1 MPPHYVIVTGGVLS
15 GLGKGVATASLGA
28 LFGMMGLR
36 CTLKKLDPYL
46 NVDPGTMNPVEH
58 GEVFVTHDGA
68 ETDLDLG
75 YYERFAGI
83 RATKANSTSSGQ
95 LFQRLLERE
104 RKGDF
109 LGKTVQMVP
118 HFTDELQAFIER
130 DADAYDVVLCEIGGS
145 VGDIEA
151 MAFYEALCRLRAKV
165 GPARFVLVHLVYVVH
180 YLASNEFKTKPAQNA
195 IRDLMRT
202 GLTPDVLVCRFEHP
216 TCAVLPADVKAKLR
230 QHCAHIVDAPNV
242 ATIYDIPLRFV
253 AQGLPAFFRQR
264 FALAQAAPVDA
275 RRWEAVGLRIAAA
288 AQNAAPPLRVA
299 LVGKYVQ
306 LHDAYCSLLEAVFH
320 ASLADGVRRAVEYV
334 WVDARTLETELRGLP
349 EAEARARVR
358 GALADADAVLV
369 PGGFGATGLDAM
381 VACLREAREAGTPT
395 LGICLGMQ
403 LLVVE
408 WMRHVVGNAKAV
420 SEEWEAAATTTNAA
434 VPTTSRPDVVVGLL
448 EGMDTAKLGGTMRL
462 GSHPVALRPGSQVH
476 ALYDRQPTTDE
487 RHRHRYEVQPACVP
501 ALEGSGLRV
510 SGHRDGL
517 VEVVERA
524 DTGRPLYVG
533 CQFHPEYTSS
543 PFAPHP
549 LVVGWLRAAAGRRA

>member
-28 LFGMMGLR
+28 LFGMMGFR

-83 RATKANSTSSGQ
+83 RASKYNSTSSGQ

-165 GPARFVLVHLVYVVH
+165 GPARFALVHLVYVVH
-180 YLASNEFKTKPAQNA
+180 YLASDEFKTKPAQNA

-216 TCAVLPADVKAKLR
+216 TCEVLPADVKAKLQ
-230 QHCAHIVDAPNV
+230 QHCAQIVDAPNV
-242 ATIYDIPLRFV
+242 ASIYDIPLRFV
-253 AQGLPAFFRQR
+253 AQGLPAFFRRR
-264 FALAQAAPVDA
+264 FALAQAVPVDI
-275 RRWEAVGLRIAAA
+275 RRWKAVSTRIAVS
-288 AQNAAPPLRVA
+288 AQNNAPPVRVA

-320 ASLADGVRRAVEYV
+320 ASLADGVRRVVEYV
-334 WVDARTLETELRGLP
+334 WVDARTLEAEIQGRP
-349 EAEARARVR
+349 EAERRAHVR
-358 GALADADAVLV
+358 AALDGVDAVLV
-369 PGGFGATGLDAM
+369 PGGFGATGLEAI
-381 VACLREAREAGTPT
+381 VACLREAREAGIPT

-408 WMRHVVGNAKAV
+408 WVRHVMGNAKAV
-420 SEEWEAAATTTNAA
+420 SEEWEAAG
-434 VPTTSRPDVVVGLL
+434 TTSTLQSSSRSDVVVGLL

-462 GSHPVALRPGSQVH
+462 GSHPVELRPGSHVH
-476 ALYDRQPTTDE
+476 ALYDRQPTTHE
-487 RHRHRYEVQPACVP
+487 RHRHRYEVQPAYVP
-501 ALEGSGLRV
+501 TLEKSGLRV

-524 DTGRPLYVG
+524 DAGRPLYVG

-549 LVVGWLRAAAGRRA
+549 LVVGWLRAAVGKRA